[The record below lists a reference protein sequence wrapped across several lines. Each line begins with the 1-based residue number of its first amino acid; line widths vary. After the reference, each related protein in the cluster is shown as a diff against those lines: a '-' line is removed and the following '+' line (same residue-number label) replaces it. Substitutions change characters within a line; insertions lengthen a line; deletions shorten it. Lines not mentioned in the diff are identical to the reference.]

1 MKKFLSFW
9 ATLSLIWKGILQPTN
24 QELYNSIEELN
35 NYRERL
41 RSEIINISQK
51 LRMSQAKIKS
61 SLEENAELKTIDAT
75 IETLTTQ
82 INKNN

>member
-9 ATLSLIWKGILQPTN
+9 ASLSLFGNGILQPTN
-24 QELYNSIEELN
+24 QELYNSIQELK

-51 LRMSQAKIKS
+51 LRMSQVKIES
-61 SLEENAELKTIDAT
+61 SLEENPELKTIEAT
-75 IETLTTQ
+75 IKTLTTQ
-82 INKNN
+82 INKK